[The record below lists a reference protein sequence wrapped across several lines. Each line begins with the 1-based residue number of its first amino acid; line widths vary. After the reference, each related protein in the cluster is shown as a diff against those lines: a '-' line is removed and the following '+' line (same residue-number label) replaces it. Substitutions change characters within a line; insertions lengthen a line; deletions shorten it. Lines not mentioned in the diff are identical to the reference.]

1 MLPEML
7 DRGSKYRLRIT
18 KTVIAAGR
26 AIKQADDQ
34 SWFRRRKRL
43 RALDQ
48 DTPHFSAKFGGKRDA
63 VSELRN
69 YLRHYSS
76 VNFIEPLFCS
86 REATLLGEHG
96 QLPAGSLRRYVCSS
110 ADAHAPSL
118 VLQDASPGAQHRRDC
133 LVAGRGQ
140 PAPRRRRPGG
150 AVPHRQVNRLCHCQ
164 YRSICYFK
172 PGGQRTADGG

>member
-96 QLPAGSLRRYVCSS
+96 QLLAGSLRRYVCSS
-110 ADAHAPSL
+110 ADAHFRTRRQELSAGGI
-118 VLQDASPGAQHRRDC
+118 VWSPGGDS
-133 LVAGRGQ
+133 
-140 PAPRRRRPGG
+140 RRRGG
-150 AVPHRQVNRLCHCQ
+150 
-164 YRSICYFK
+164 
-172 PGGQRTADGG
+172 GGRAAPCRTVK